1 MKMIKEN
8 REKYLKSLAVK
19 FEVDIEIVK
28 EIADALGENEDLD
41 GLPNCLEEYKALG
54 WI

>member
-1 MKMIKEN
+1 MDMEN

-19 FEVDIEIVK
+19 FEVDITIVRA
-28 EIADALGENEDLD
+28 ISDALGENEDLD